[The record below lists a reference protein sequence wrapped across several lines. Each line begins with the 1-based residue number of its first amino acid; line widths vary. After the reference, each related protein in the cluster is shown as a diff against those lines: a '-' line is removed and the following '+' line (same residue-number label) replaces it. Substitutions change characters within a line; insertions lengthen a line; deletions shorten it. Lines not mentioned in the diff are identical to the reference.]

1 MNSNSHCSSGKE
13 SVLAMFW
20 YMYPYTGQENI
31 NSNYLSLHC
40 SREYNHIHWSDF
52 CDVIVTEKKT
62 NKQQQQ
68 QQQQQPKMQSRGIDN
83 FYEKFQG
90 YPFKPTKFIA
100 NF

>member
-52 CDVIVTEKKT
+52 CDVIVTEKK
-62 NKQQQQ
+62 NK
-68 QQQQQPKMQSRGIDN
+68 QQQQPKMQSRGIDN
-83 FYEKFQG
+83 FY
-90 YPFKPTKFIA
+90 
-100 NF
+100 